1 LSSGV
6 WHLAIRILEL
16 DSQKLKLSFMSPI
29 LETSGST
36 VGGVARKKNPLLF
49 YVLAAGTTFL
59 HYDSQIASAGH
70 QVVVAALTE
79 PTKKVVKVLLLFRYA
94 GPLI

>member
-29 LETSGST
+29 LDTPEST
-36 VGGVARKKNPLLF
+36 LGGVASKENPLLCN
-49 YVLAAGTTFL
+49 VLAAGTTFL
-59 HYDSQIASAGH
+59 YFD
-70 QVVVAALTE
+70 
-79 PTKKVVKVLLLFRYA
+79 
-94 GPLI
+94 